1 MTDSAKA
8 YSTGTKVAEL
18 LHLFGPTPVLS
29 SENIGSYQQVMAQF
43 LEDFAPRDFIEE
55 LLIKELADST
65 WEAAR
70 YARYKTL
77 LMERRFRDRLE
88 YQARRGNAT
97 AQSKVA
103 LAEKPP
109 VQNGWLSID
118 PDDVLDELLEEV
130 DAILL
135 KPAAE
140 LDHFHAV
147 EVGLVYYEHL
157 DNLFA
162 AAVARRNNALN
173 RIERYRA
180 GFSHSLRQVSDKIIE
195 AQCK

>member
-1 MTDSAKA
+1 MARLLE
-8 YSTGTKVAEL
+8 EL
-18 LHLFGPTPVLS
+18 
-29 SENIGSYQQVMAQF
+29 
-43 LEDFAPRDFIEE
+43 APRDFMEQ

-77 LMERRFRDRLE
+77 LMERRLRDRLE
-88 YQARRGNAT
+88 YKAQRGNAA
-97 AQSKVA
+97 AQSKAA
-103 LAEKPP
+103 LAENPP
-109 VQNGWLSID
+109 VQNGWLSTD
-118 PDDVLDELLEEV
+118 PDDVLDELVEEV

-147 EVGLVYYEHL
+147 EVGLMYYEHL
-157 DNLFA
+157 DKLFA

-195 AQCK
+195 AQCR